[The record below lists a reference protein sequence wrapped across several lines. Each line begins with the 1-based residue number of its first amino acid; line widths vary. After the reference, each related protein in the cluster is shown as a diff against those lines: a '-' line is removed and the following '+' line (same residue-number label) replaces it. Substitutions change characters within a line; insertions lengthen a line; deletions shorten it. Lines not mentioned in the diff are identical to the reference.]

1 MGAVELKLLEGS
13 MKMMKFLG
21 MAILG
26 IFSLTAAEYRIET
39 ENFPVKNKWRI
50 GIDQQASG
58 GKMLFSAEKK
68 DNPARAEFNL
78 TEGGRYYVWVRSM
91 SFGEGYRHA
100 EVLINGKSL
109 GQFGDA
115 PLEKNAKKPSFLWQR
130 ATVPVE
136 LPGGKIEVVLNPNSG
151 LERVDAIILTTEE
164 NFDPANAG
172 KIREFAP
179 IMKKEVGDETGAL
192 PEAVGKGSSV
202 LVLAGGRPW
211 VGKGFASMIAGSGC
225 SVTGLDSIYLNGLGG
240 ASIKTFLTDLK
251 EPEPKDGI
259 TPAMKNLERY
269 KLVIVTGIPEKFL
282 LKLYT
287 PERIAALRRYVES
300 GGCLLL
306 GNSTPAL
313 LAEFLPVIPGKMNS
327 EIENCK
333 VKRPSGK
340 IFEVLPEEW
349 RLTSHYREA
358 ELRPDAKLLAPILDG
373 AGKETG
379 IFLAERKVGKGK
391 VVFFN
396 DEWEQR
402 QGLVQLCSWAYG
414 KALMIGIAA
423 EAGGLNL
430 NPESGIYNLTPPPA
444 HKTHESLAL
453 KVTLPGLSLQDSKS
467 PVKISGREVLLGT
480 GMRLVAGEDGTVNV
494 FWPGRTEA
502 LVRKLA
508 LPVFIFSEGPTAM
521 DDASFE
527 AVTKDRKL
535 KEFALTWHLD
545 KITAEG
551 PLATLHFTGND
562 GSELAWQFKSGTLQL
577 DGRTF
582 SGFADRI
589 FIQKFPRMVE
599 SMEMTSQIAMDSEGR
614 RVRRFA
620 CYNSPRGYAEFD
632 LSGKKDSEV
641 RYGGFF
647 GDGQPFTWLVSDRGI
662 YTDFV
667 TSPCSISARQGV
679 KAGEENVSQ
688 RIQLKIG
695 RRKAP
700 VSGEFVW
707 HMFSPGSE
715 RGNNDWMA
723 MYQFQRENL
732 RRNVGLRSIPPEPMA
747 THQNVCTKAQIA
759 ASLVVAKKFG
769 FKMYHLPW
777 CPSAIE
783 NLDSPDSLKAFAEV
797 RAAGLV
803 PSPWTAGDYSHGD
816 SEKIFANKS
825 WYLFDAKGKLFQ
837 YFGMHPVIDLNN
849 GDFRKWYFGV
859 MERAF
864 KGGLGGIYL
873 DMYGAASGGV
883 NYGMPESEPGIHAMP
898 EIFRFFNERGI
909 PVRIEGQNP
918 LVLDTWW
925 FRRQAY
931 ALFTGKEFA
940 LVGTAPGT
948 HLVGDGLELDYFRM
962 AMYNSFGIISTD
974 GYAAGFERVPGEI
987 AAVERIGKLNPVIAR
1002 ARENVGMPFV
1012 RETPFGTS
1020 WISDKGGALFFYD
1033 AVKEIKLDLPEGW
1046 TVDGYSGGTLRN
1058 IPKNTV
1064 ILLKKK

>member
-1 MGAVELKLLEGS
+1 
-13 MKMMKFLG
+13 MKMKNFFWLAM
-21 MAILG
+21 LG
-26 IFSLTAAEYRIET
+26 IFSLTAAEYRIEA
-39 ENFPVKNKWRI
+39 ENFPVKNRWRA
-50 GIDQQASG
+50 GGDQQASG
-58 GKMLFSAEKK
+58 GKILFSAEKK
-68 DNPARAEFNL
+68 DNPARAEYNL
-78 TEGGRYYVWVRSM
+78 PEGGRYYVWVRTM
-91 SFGEGYRHA
+91 SYGERYRHS
-100 EVLINGKSL
+100 ELRIDGKVI
-109 GQFGDA
+109 GQFGDE
-115 PLEKNAKKPSFLWQR
+115 PLEKGMKKPSFLWKR
-130 ATVPVE
+130 AADPLELSKGKLEVE
-136 LPGGKIEVVLNPNSG
+136 LIPNSG
-151 LERVDAIILTTEE
+151 FERVDAIIFSTEE
-164 NFDPANAG
+164 TFDPATSKPVPELLPLKAG
-172 KIREFAP
+172 PEKVSD
-179 IMKKEVGDETGAL
+179 ML
-192 PEAVGKGSSV
+192 PKAIGKGAPV
-202 LVLAGGRPW
+202 LILAGGRPW
-211 VGKGFASMIAGSGC
+211 VGEGLASLIAQSGC
-225 SVTGLDSIYLNGLGG
+225 SVTGLSSEYLDGLGG
-240 ASIKTFLTDLK
+240 ASLKIFLTDK
-251 EPEPKDGI
+251 TEPAPKDGI
-259 TPAMKNLERY
+259 TPALKDLNRF
-269 KLVIVTGIPEKFL
+269 KLVIVTGIPEKL
-282 LKLYT
+282 LAKFYT
-287 PERIAALRRYVES
+287 PERIDALRRYVES

-306 GNSTPAL
+306 GRNTPAEVGGL
-313 LAEFLPVIPGKMNS
+313 LPVIPGKMSLKS
-327 EIENCK
+327 EDCM
-333 VKRPSGK
+333 VKRPEGK
-340 IFEVLPEEW
+340 SFAVLPEDW
-349 RLTSHYREA
+349 KSTSRYREA
-358 ELRPDAKLLAPILDG
+358 TLRPGAKLLAPILG
-373 AGKETG
+373 ADGKETG
-379 IFLAERKVGKGK
+379 IFLAEQKLGKGK

-396 DEWEQR
+396 EEWENR

-453 KVTLPGLSLQDSKS
+453 KVTLPELSLQDSKS
-467 PVKISGREVLLGT
+467 PVKISGREVMLGE
-480 GMRLVAGEDGTVNV
+480 GMRLVAGEDGTVDV
-494 FWPGRTEA
+494 FWPGRKEA

-508 LPVFIFSEGPTAM
+508 LPVFTFSEGPTAM

-535 KEFALTWHLD
+535 KEFALKWHLE

-551 PLATLHFTGND
+551 PLATLHFTGSD
-562 GSELAWQFKSGTLQL
+562 GSELAWQFKSGSLQL
-577 DGRTF
+577 DGRPF

-589 FIQKFPRMVE
+589 SIRKFPRMVE
-599 SMEMTSQIAMDSEGR
+599 SMEITSQIAVSPEGR

-620 CYNSPRGYAEFD
+620 CYNPPRGYVEFD
-632 LSGKKDSEV
+632 LSGKKDAEV

-647 GDGQPFTWLVSDRGI
+647 GDGQPFTWLVSDYGI

-667 TSPCSISARQGV
+667 TSPCSIAARQGV
-679 KAGEENVSQ
+679 KAGEESVSQ

-732 RRNVGLRSIPPEPMA
+732 RRGVGLRSIPPEPMA
-747 THQNVCTKAQIA
+747 THQNVCTKEQIA
-759 ASLVVAKKFG
+759 ASLAVAKKLG

-783 NLDSPDSLKAFAEV
+783 KLDSPKSLDVFAEV
-797 RAAGLV
+797 RAAGLL
-803 PSPWTAGDYSHGD
+803 PTPWTAGDYSHGD
-816 SEKIFANKS
+816 SEKIFENKS
-825 WYLFDAKGKLFQ
+825 WYLYDAKGKLFQ
-837 YFGMHPVIDLNN
+837 YFGKYPVLDLNN

-859 MERAF
+859 IERAI

-883 NYGMPESEPGIHAMP
+883 NYGTPESDPGIYAMP
-898 EIFRFFNERGI
+898 EIFRFFHERGI

-918 LVLDTWW
+918 LILDTWW

-931 ALFTGKEFA
+931 APFTGKEFA
-940 LVGTAPGT
+940 LVGTSPGT

-962 AMYNSFGIISTD
+962 AMYNSFGIVSTD
-974 GYAAGFERVPGEI
+974 GYAVGFERVPGEI
-987 AAVERIGKLNPVIAR
+987 AAVKRIGNLNPPIAR

-1012 RETPFGTS
+1012 RETPFGTV

-1046 TVDGYSGGTLRN
+1046 TVDGYSGNTLRN
-1058 IPKNTV
+1058 IPENTV